1 MSESGEGT
9 ENREQGTGSG
19 DPGQGPLPAS
29 QSLPVSQ
36 TVPSPPVRPNGETA
50 QDTAKIPAAP
60 AANSGPPP
68 LARASLAYENP
79 SFVNSPEGRL
89 LRIVAEYSEPLA
101 RFRREQIQDTV
112 VFFGSARFRGREEAD
127 HALELLDNTGS
138 SRLAPS
144 HEQPA
149 SPPQIAAGQASNLQ
163 RKRAVAAV
171 EMARYYEDARR
182 LAQLLTTWAKAI
194 PSRRHRFVVTSG
206 GGPGI
211 MEAANRGA
219 WEAGGKTIGLNIRL
233 PFEQSPNPY
242 ITPALNFEF
251 HYFFM
256 RKLWF
261 AYLSK
266 ALVVF
271 PGGFGTLDEMFEI
284 LTLAQ
289 THKLAK
295 KITVVIY
302 GPEYWKRVFNLDA
315 LVDTGAISPKD
326 IELFQYADT
335 PEQAFEMLRK
345 GLTENHLI
353 PEAAAG
359 KHAPA
364 GDAHGEDLMASVT
377 LEDFLGPELAKT
389 KCER

>member
-1 MSESGEGT
+1 MTDDGNGTRDEGL
-9 ENREQGTGSG
+9 GTGL
-19 DPGQGPLPAS
+19 PIEQRPL
-29 QSLPVSQ
+29 
-36 TVPSPPVRPNGETA
+36 A
-50 QDTAKIPAAP
+50 QESVESTDLGLGPAAP
-60 AANSGPPP
+60 EPLPQLNEQVPVANAAPIALEKAP
-68 LARASLAYENP
+68 LAYENP
-79 SFVNSPEGRL
+79 AFLNSADGRPI
-89 LRIVAEYSEPLA
+89 RIVAEYLEPLS

-112 VFFGSARFRGREEAD
+112 VFFGSARFRGKAEAD
-127 HALELLDNTGS
+127 HELELLDNTGS
-138 SRLAPS
+138 SQPAPS

-149 SPPQIAAGQASNLQ
+149 SVPAIVDGTASTLQ

-182 LAQLLTTWAKAI
+182 LAQLLTTWAKQI

-219 WEAGGKTIGLNIRL
+219 HDAGGKTIGLNIRL

-242 ITPALNFEF
+242 ITPSLNFEF

-302 GPEYWKRVFNLDA
+302 GSDYWKKVFNLDH
-315 LVDTGAISPKD
+315 LVDTGTISPKD
-326 IELFQYADT
+326 IDLFQFADS

-345 GLTENHLI
+345 GLTENYL
-353 PEAAAG
+353 AAEVEAG
-359 KHAPA
+359 KQATVA
-364 GDAHGEDLMASVT
+364 TAASAASKDLMAGWT

-389 KCER
+389 SK